1 MQSAASTDSSKPFE
15 GAAMSADLA
24 TLLRAKDEQIAMQ
37 GEQIAGLKRQLDW
50 FRRQIFGQKSE
61 RFVPEPS
68 PLQMYLGEVPALPDV
83 PVPTK
88 TIAAHTRRKP
98 GQRRLRRGAA
108 VLR

>member
-24 TLLRAKDEQIAMQ
+24 TLLRAKD
-37 GEQIAGLKRQLDW
+37 EQIAGLKRQLDW